1 MGTAVLSLDCP
12 RSAHCGK
19 TGFPPLSSSRP
30 EVVRAA
36 RSCDFRRCKLKFA
49 RSILNALANTSMIN
63 VGSGWAGEPDD
74 RAFGRGVQDGTG
86 CPDDHSKVIKLG
98 SHTTHPKAA
107 GVTKYSLAARL
118 TTFFSAIRGRIGC
131 GGDAAGAPQRGGPQ
145 RFPRP
150 VRPPRRTAV
159 AALARRA
166 SSVVPRA
173 DRARRSL
180 GLRR

>member
-1 MGTAVLSLDCP
+1 MRGSVMWITLMGTAVLSLP
-12 RSAHCGK
+12 HSAHCGK

-49 RSILNALANTSMIN
+49 RSILNALATRSMIN

-98 SHTTHPKAA
+98 SHTTPQ
-107 GVTKYSLAARL
+107 G
-118 TTFFSAIRGRIGC
+118 GRRNQILPGY
-131 GGDAAGAPQRGGPQ
+131 RE
-145 RFPRP
+145 
-150 VRPPRRTAV
+150 
-159 AALARRA
+159 RRA
-166 SSVVPRA
+166 QQISNDQHRTRRQKRA
-173 DRARRSL
+173 TRP
-180 GLRR
+180 G